1 MVGVIKMFLP
11 VEQSAATVLAEKA
24 RMGRRLGTDR
34 YPANK
39 KLNTIVLKYLE
50 TNHGLRPEV
59 AQ

>member
-11 VEQSAATVLAEKA
+11 VERSASTVSPEKA
-24 RMGRRLGTDR
+24 RTGRRLGTDR
-34 YPANK
+34 YLADA

-50 TNHGLRPEV
+50 THHGLRPEV